1 MATNYSLNLDELNA
15 YINQNSTE
23 LIAKSVFAP
32 MSTSLFKVQ
41 TGVKAETALNLLDTT
56 VTFGDGKVCGNEPLS
71 TQTLT
76 QRTIKPGFIQVN
88 LAWCQKDFYNT
99 FASHLTNVAAGRETL
114 PFEQYFIEDVI
125 RNIGKQLELAIW
137 QGDTDSAT
145 TNLSFFDGL
154 FKIINAEIGTGVVN
168 TYNANQDT
176 MLKRVWAVYNAIPED
191 TLFDTVIYMNNANF
205 RQLVHELVEANMYH
219 YERNIDESFDIILP
233 GTMTHV
239 KAVSGMQGVDEI
251 VAMNPN
257 HTVYGTDLENDF
269 ETFKFWFSD
278 DDDMFKMK
286 VEFAAGVQIA
296 LPSEVIVNG
305 DIQSDSG
312 SGSGSG
318 SGNGE

>member
-1 MATNYSLNLDELNA
+1 MATNYSLNLDGLKE
-15 YINQNSTE
+15 YIDQNSTE

-56 VTFGDGKVCGNEPLS
+56 ITFGDGKVCSNEPLS
-71 TQTLT
+71 AQTLT

-88 LAWCQKDFYNT
+88 LAYCQKDFYNT

-125 RNIGKQLELAIW
+125 RNIGKELEIAIW
-137 QGDTDSAT
+137 QGDVDST
-145 TNLSFFDGL
+145 TPNLKFFDGL

-176 MLKRVWAVYNAIPED
+176 MLKRVWAVYNAIPEA

-219 YERNIDESFDIILP
+219 YERNVDESFDIILP

-278 DDDMFKMK
+278 DDDMFKLK

-296 LPSEVIVNG
+296 IPSEVIING
-305 DIQSDSG
+305 NI
-312 SGSGSG
+312 
-318 SGNGE
+318 

>member
-41 TGVKAETALNLLDTT
+41 TGVKAETAINLLDTT
-56 VTFGDGKVCGNEPLS
+56 VTFGDGKVCGNNPLS
-71 TQTLT
+71 HQTLT

-99 FASHLTNVAAGRETL
+99 FASHLTNVAAGREKL

-125 RNIGKQLELAIW
+125 RNIGKELELAIW
-137 QGDTDSAT
+137 KGDTDSAT

-154 FKIINAEIGTGVVN
+154 FKIINGATGVVDAG
-168 TYNANQDT
+168 YDASET
-176 MLKRVWAVYNAIPED
+176 MLDRVWRVYNAIPEE

-205 RQLVHELVEANMYH
+205 RKLVKELVDANMYH

-233 GTMTHV
+233 GTMTHI

-257 HTVYGTDLENDF
+257 HTVFGTDLENDA
-269 ETFKFWFSD
+269 EVFKFWFSD

-296 LPSEVIVNG
+296 LPSEVI
-305 DIQSDSG
+305 ISKAESSSG

>member
-1 MATNYSLNLDELNA
+1 MANTSLNLEELNA

-32 MSTSLFKVQ
+32 MSTTLFKVQ

-56 VTFGDGKVCGNEPLS
+56 ITFGDGTVCGNEILS
-71 TQTLT
+71 NQKLT

-125 RNIGKQLELAIW
+125 RNIGKELELAIW
-137 QGDTDSAT
+137 QSDSENGT
-145 TNLSFFDGL
+145 GNLSFFDGL
-154 FKIINAEIGTGVVN
+154 FKIINAEINNGVVN
-168 TYNANQDT
+168 TYNADQDT
-176 MLKRVWAVYNAIPED
+176 MLKRVWAVYNAIPEE

-205 RQLVHELVEANMYH
+205 RKLVKELVDGNLYH

-233 GTMTHV
+233 GTMTHI

-257 HTVYGTDLENDF
+257 HTVYGTDLENDA

-305 DIQSDSG
+305 NIQ
-312 SGSGSG
+312 
-318 SGNGE
+318 